1 MKYDFLQEDFSAGE
15 LSPAA
20 QGHVNSDAYK
30 AGLKLAA
37 NMAATRTGSCASRAG
52 GHWLADGFNAHSAAL
67 DNSPVQHVDVHD
79 SPFGDF
85 AIEISQHTMRFM
97 DRFGVKD
104 WNLYQHAPL
113 LAFNTQD
120 GQNAWADPV
129 TQTVYLTTDGVTLHN
144 YNLTGSG
151 KVPTNLVAAGLTG
164 FPAGTNEH
172 WKLSGKI
179 AGNDCILQV
188 LDDTQ
193 AVIATVTLLARVATF
208 SFDFVPTIVAGV
220 ADVFALRFRT
230 IAGAGPLTT
239 SLWDLKLQ
247 KNGTTTALDLLGFA
261 PTGGPLVG
269 KPLSNEEMGVDRI
282 RAASFWTS
290 DDVPYVGNKATFW
303 VMFAGGPRNQ
313 WAGWCLRWTD
323 SGIGGVWT
331 FMEVP
336 CDPAN
341 RALIYGS
348 NAVAVYQ
355 DRVFFGNNVAVG
367 RPQLIASRVGFMQ
380 AFDGA
385 LPQNPAGGARGTEL
399 AWFVFKVVQETYVWT
414 GAEPRVNVI
423 NAANPGGGFLGDLAK
438 VFFHLPAY
446 EPLVSPA
453 ELAAL
458 TAGAIRKDA
467 LPAPQLSVTVNG
479 LPMKVT
485 PAPFELETIG
495 LPSSPII
502 DNLVAPRYTPGH
514 EVWAVGPDTT
524 LQSPGDTGSAFG
536 GVIYF
541 NDMPNGG
548 PPTQEVYPRAG
559 AIITIST
566 IPLAEDPLNLTLA
579 SPTGNVSWLNVL
591 RGLMLG
597 TTHNEKLFDQSI
609 PLVIDPAT
617 GQDFQTNYE
626 SNQGADTA
634 LPALDV
640 NDKVLFAQKGRQ
652 ILRLANIS
660 ITTSGGLIADDV
672 GVNGE
677 HLTEARVRT
686 MCFLKSPVQRV
697 VLGFDD
703 GSGAVMTLVG
713 KNVAWSR
720 LTLPATFGGIYST
733 CALDTD
739 RGSEL
744 FVGTENGVTLHWTS
758 FESKIVPKRMVF
770 PQAAALQSAPPPIKI
785 LFDNEN
791 PLPPVADGWARCGL
805 RNDTGLQVV
814 GLSASL
820 IGQDAYVYLNGQL
833 IGPIP
838 VTDFDGNGTGVLT
851 FDGFIPDS
859 DLPNNTWV
867 DASGAVRPQELYVG
881 LAYPEHRMTTLAMEG
896 GNPTGTSQSR
906 KSRKVQLYVRFVDS
920 YMPLVNGERP
930 EDRGDGQAMDL
941 LGSRVTD
948 DVACTEMEFQRAAV
962 VDIEMD
968 LPLRFEVTALF
979 GGTMVN
985 NL

>member
-1 MKYDFLQEDFSAGE
+1 
-15 LSPAA
+15 
-20 QGHVNSDAYK
+20 
-30 AGLKLAA
+30 
-37 NMAATRTGSCASRAG
+37 
-52 GHWLADGFNAHSAAL
+52 
-67 DNSPVQHVDVHD
+67 
-79 SPFGDF
+79 
-85 AIEISQHTMRFM
+85 MRFM

-104 WNLYQHAPL
+104 WSLYQPIPL
-113 LAFNTQD
+113 LAYTTQD
-120 GQNAWADPV
+120 GQNAWGDPV
-129 TQTVYLTTDGVTLHN
+129 SQTIYLKTDGVAPHSYFATQ
-144 YNLTGSG
+144 
-151 KVPTNLVAAGLTG
+151 GLNGFSVVNFVRNQVLAG

-172 WKLSGKI
+172 WTFSGKI
-179 AGNDCILQV
+179 AGDNVTINIFD
-188 LDDTQ
+188 
-193 AVIATVTLLARVATF
+193 VTLALQFTGTLVAREGVF
-208 SFDFVPTIVAGV
+208 SFDFLSHIGGSVQ
-220 ADVFALRFRT
+220 DFAIQLVSA
-230 IAGAGPLTT
+230 AGAVRAT
-239 SLWDLKLQ
+239 SLWDMKLQ
-247 KNGTTTALDLLGFA
+247 KNGTTTALDLSGFHPLNGHLGS
-261 PTGGPLVG
+261 
-269 KPLSNEEMGVDRI
+269 LSELPMGVDRI
-282 RAASFWTS
+282 RATSFWTS
-290 DDVPYVGNKATFW
+290 DNVPYLGDKATFW
-303 VMFAGGPRNQ
+303 VMFAGGPSNQ
-313 WAGWCLRWTD
+313 WAGWCLRWTSD
-323 SGIGGVWT
+323 SGGVWT

-341 RALIYGS
+341 LKLIQGS

-355 DRVFFGNNVAVG
+355 DRLWYGNNVAAG

-380 AFDGA
+380 AFDGL
-385 LPQNPAGGARGTEL
+385 LPQGPAGGVRGGKIP
-399 AWFVFKVVQETYVWT
+399 WFVFKVVQETYVWT

-423 NAANPGGGFLGDLAK
+423 NAANPGGAFLGTLAK

-458 TAGAIRKDA
+458 TAGSVRKDA
-467 LPAPQLSVTVNG
+467 LPAPQLSVAVNG

-502 DNLVAPRYTPGH
+502 DNLVTPRYTPGY

-541 NDMPNGG
+541 NDMPNGL
-548 PPTQEVYPRAG
+548 PPTHEVYPVVG
-559 AIITIST
+559 AVITIST

-579 SPTGNVSWLNVL
+579 SPSGKVGWINVL

-597 TTHNEKLFDQSI
+597 TTRNEKLFDQSV
-609 PLVIDPAT
+609 PLVIDPVT
-617 GQDFQTNYE
+617 GADFQANYE

-697 VLGFDD
+697 VFGFDD

-720 LTLPATFGGIYST
+720 FTLPAVFGGIYST

-744 FVGTENGVTLHWTS
+744 FVGTENGATLHWTS
-758 FESKIVPKRMVF
+758 FESKIVPKRTVF
-770 PQAAALQSAPPPIKI
+770 PQAATTQSAPPPIKV

-805 RNDTGLQVV
+805 RNDTGLQAT
-814 GLSASL
+814 GLSAAL
-820 IGQDAYVYLNGQL
+820 IGQNAYVYLNGQL
-833 IGPIP
+833 IGPLP

-867 DASGAVRPQELYVG
+867 DASGARRPQELYVG